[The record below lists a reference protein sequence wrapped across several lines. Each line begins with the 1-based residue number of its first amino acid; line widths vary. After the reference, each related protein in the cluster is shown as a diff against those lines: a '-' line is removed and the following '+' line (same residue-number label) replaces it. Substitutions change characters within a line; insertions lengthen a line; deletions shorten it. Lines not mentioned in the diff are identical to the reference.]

1 MFFFIYRYIYLPTYL
16 PTYQPTNLPTYQPT
30 SLPTYLPTNLPTYQ
44 PTNLPTYIHT
54 YIHMCIIK
62 QVQYIYIYIY
72 IYIYTNIYIYTYIY
86 IYIRSHFGSS
96 LVVQAH
102 LGLLGSQ
109 DTGSRERITPKR
121 IFGWKMPGNWH
132 RSGSSLD
139 LKVEPSWKHE
149 SSMDKVGDKAPWCLE

>member
-1 MFFFIYRYIYLPTYL
+1 MY
-16 PTYQPTNLPTYQPT
+16 
-30 SLPTYLPTNLPTYQ
+30 
-44 PTNLPTYIHT
+44 
-54 YIHMCIIK
+54 
-62 QVQYIYIYIY
+62 
-72 IYIYTNIYIYTYIY
+72 IYIYTYIY
-86 IYIRSHFGSS
+86 IY
-96 LVVQAH
+96 VVILARAWWFKRN